1 MLQQN
6 IKWPVFPVLL
16 LIVLTLVACGGQ
28 TNAPAPAADLASSE
42 ALSLPVEVD
51 TTTVEQVRHRD
62 DVVLIDV
69 REDSEY
75 AGGHIPGAVLIPL
88 GQISDRL
95 DEIPQDKTVIA
106 VCRSGNRSGQAT
118 SFLRD
123 QGFDNVHNMQG
134 GMNAWGQAG
143 YQEEK

>member
-1 MLQQN
+1 MSQLKYNRQVL
-6 IKWPVFPVLL
+6 PLL
-16 LIVLTLVACGGQ
+16 LMLVLTLVGCGSQ
-28 TNAPAPAADLASSE
+28 ANTSAPATDGVSSE
-42 ALSLPVEVD
+42 ALNLPVQVD
-51 TTTVEQVRHRD
+51 AATVDNVRGRD

-75 AGGHIPGAVLIPL
+75 AEGHIPGAVLIPL
-88 GQISDRL
+88 GQIPDRL

-118 SFLRD
+118 NFLRQ

-134 GMNAWGQAG
+134 GMLAWDQAG
-143 YQEEK
+143 YEIEK